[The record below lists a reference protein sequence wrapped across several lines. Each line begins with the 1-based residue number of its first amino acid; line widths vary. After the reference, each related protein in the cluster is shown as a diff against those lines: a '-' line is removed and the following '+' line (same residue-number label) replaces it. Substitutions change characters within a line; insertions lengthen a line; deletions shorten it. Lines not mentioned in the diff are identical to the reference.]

1 MNLERGMNLYKPT
14 RKLESRMM
22 EIARLRKR
30 VRALEIDR
38 YVKEN
43 ERLRLIAKSALAR
56 EDSLEMDE
64 SLAIMR
70 EALEEICEERKKNAR

>member
-1 MNLERGMNLYKPT
+1 MNFYKPT
-14 RKLESRMM
+14 QKLESRMM

-43 ERLRLIAKSALAR
+43 ERIRLIAKSALAR

>member
-1 MNLERGMNLYKPT
+1 MNLYEPT

-64 SLAIMR
+64 SVAIMR

>member
-1 MNLERGMNLYKPT
+1 MNLYEPT
-14 RKLESRMM
+14 QKLESRMM
-22 EIARLRKR
+22 
-30 VRALEIDR
+30 EIDR

-43 ERLRLIAKSALAR
+43 ERIRLIAKSALAR

>member
-14 RKLESRMM
+14 RKLENRMM

-43 ERLRLIAKSALAR
+43 ERIRLIAKSALAR

-70 EALEEICEERKKNAR
+70 EALEEICEERKKNAQ

>member
-1 MNLERGMNLYKPT
+1 MNFYKPT
-14 RKLESRMM
+14 QKLESRMM

-70 EALEEICEERKKNAR
+70 EALEEICEERKKNAQ

>member
-1 MNLERGMNLYKPT
+1 MNLYKPT

-64 SLAIMR
+64 SVAIMR

>member
-14 RKLESRMM
+14 QKLESRMM
-22 EIARLRKR
+22 EI
-30 VRALEIDR
+30 DR
-38 YVKEN
+38 CVKEN
-43 ERLRLIAKSALAR
+43 ERIRLIAKSALAR

-70 EALEEICEERKKNAR
+70 EALEEICEERKKNAQ

>member
-1 MNLERGMNLYKPT
+1 MNLYEPT
-14 RKLESRMM
+14 QKLESRMM
-22 EIARLRKR
+22 
-30 VRALEIDR
+30 EIDR

-43 ERLRLIAKSALAR
+43 ERIRLIAKSALAR

-70 EALEEICEERKKNAR
+70 EALEEICEERKKNAQ

>member
-1 MNLERGMNLYKPT
+1 MNFYKPT
-14 RKLESRMM
+14 RKLENRMM
-22 EIARLRKR
+22 
-30 VRALEIDR
+30 EIDR

-43 ERLRLIAKSALAR
+43 ERIRLIAKSALAR

>member
-1 MNLERGMNLYKPT
+1 MNFYEPT
-14 RKLESRMM
+14 QKLESRMM
-22 EIARLRKR
+22 
-30 VRALEIDR
+30 EIDR

-43 ERLRLIAKSALAR
+43 ERIRLIAKSALVR

>member
-1 MNLERGMNLYKPT
+1 MNLYKPT
-14 RKLESRMM
+14 RKLENRMM

-30 VRALEIDR
+30 IRALEIDR

-43 ERLRLIAKSALAR
+43 ERIRLIAKSALAR

>member
-1 MNLERGMNLYKPT
+1 M
-14 RKLESRMM
+14 
-22 EIARLRKR
+22 
-30 VRALEIDR
+30 EIDR

-43 ERLRLIAKSALAR
+43 ERIRLIAKSALAR

>member
-1 MNLERGMNLYKPT
+1 MNFYKPT
-14 RKLESRMM
+14 QKLESRMM
-22 EIARLRKR
+22 EI
-30 VRALEIDR
+30 DR
-38 YVKEN
+38 CVKEN
-43 ERLRLIAKSALAR
+43 ERIRLIAKSALAR

>member
-1 MNLERGMNLYKPT
+1 MNLYKPT
-14 RKLESRMM
+14 RKLENRMM
-22 EIARLRKR
+22 
-30 VRALEIDR
+30 EIDR

-43 ERLRLIAKSALAR
+43 ERIRLIAKSALAR

>member
-1 MNLERGMNLYKPT
+1 MNLYKPT
-14 RKLESRMM
+14 RKLENRMM

-43 ERLRLIAKSALAR
+43 ERIRLIAKSALAR

>member
-1 MNLERGMNLYKPT
+1 MNFYKPT
-14 RKLESRMM
+14 QKLESRMM

-43 ERLRLIAKSALAR
+43 ERIRLIAKSALAR

-70 EALEEICEERKKNAR
+70 EALEEICEERKKNAQ

>member
-1 MNLERGMNLYKPT
+1 MNLYKPT
-14 RKLESRMM
+14 QKLESRMM
-22 EIARLRKR
+22 EI
-30 VRALEIDR
+30 DR
-38 YVKEN
+38 CVKEN
-43 ERLRLIAKSALAR
+43 ERIRLIAKSALAR

>member
-1 MNLERGMNLYKPT
+1 MNLYKPT
-14 RKLESRMM
+14 QKLENRMM
-22 EIARLRKR
+22 
-30 VRALEIDR
+30 EIDR

-43 ERLRLIAKSALAR
+43 ERIRLIAKSALAR

>member
-1 MNLERGMNLYKPT
+1 MNFYEPT

-22 EIARLRKR
+22 ES
-30 VRALEIDR
+30 DR
-38 YVKEN
+38 CVKEN

-70 EALEEICEERKKNAR
+70 EALEEICEERKKNAQ

>member
-1 MNLERGMNLYKPT
+1 MNLERGMDLYKPT

-22 EIARLRKR
+22 EI
-30 VRALEIDR
+30 DR
-38 YVKEN
+38 CVKEN
-43 ERLRLIAKSALAR
+43 ERIRLIAKSALAR

-70 EALEEICEERKKNAR
+70 EALEEICEERKKNAQ

>member
-22 EIARLRKR
+22 EI
-30 VRALEIDR
+30 DR
-38 YVKEN
+38 CVKEN
-43 ERLRLIAKSALAR
+43 ERIRLIAKSALAR

-70 EALEEICEERKKNAR
+70 EALEEICEERKKNAQ